1 MKITFVSNY
10 INHHQ
15 IPLSDTLYRE
25 LGENYHFIQTQPM
38 EEERVQ
44 MGWKQDN
51 EALPYLR
58 LLYREE
64 EECRALIADSDV
76 VIFGWAEEYL
86 ITDRLKAGKP
96 VIRCSERIYRE
107 GQWRAIS
114 PRGLKQKYHDHTR
127 HRNKPVYL
135 LCAGAYVP
143 SDFQIIRAYKNKMF
157 RWGYFTEC
165 KEYHIEQLLEKKNT
179 ASDCTEIL
187 WTGRLIPLK
196 HAELLIPLAITL
208 RDRGYWFHITIIG
221 DGEEK
226 EHLQD
231 KIEQEKLADFVTM
244 TGFLKPE
251 EVRKYMER
259 AHIFLA
265 TSDYREGWGAVVNEA
280 MNSGCAVVASHA
292 MGAVPFLIKHE
303 ENGLI
308 FKSQDAQD
316 LCEKV
321 CTLIEA
327 PVKREEL
334 GRKAYETIV
343 KEWNGRTAGERL
355 LRLCEGV
362 LAGKAVGFEQGPC
375 SPAPVI
381 PPYKMYREITK

>member
-15 IPLSDTLYRE
+15 IPLSDTLYHE
-25 LGENYHFIQTQPM
+25 LEENYHFIQTQPM

-44 MGWKQDN
+44 MGWKEEN
-51 EALPYLR
+51 GELPYLR

-64 EECRALIADSDV
+64 AECKALIADSDV
-76 VIFGWAEEYL
+76 VIFGWAEESL
-86 ITDRLKAGKP
+86 IADRLDAGKP

-157 RWGYFTEC
+157 RWGYFTES
-165 KEYHIEQLLEKKNT
+165 KEYDIESLLENKGAN
-179 ASDCTEIL
+179 SDCTEIL

-196 HAELLIPLAITL
+196 HAELLISLAITL
-208 RDRGYWFHITIIG
+208 RNRGNQFHITIIG

-226 EHLQD
+226 EQLQNR
-231 KIEQEKLADFVTM
+231 IEQEKLTEFLTM
-244 TGFLKPE
+244 TGFQKPE
-251 EVRKYMER
+251 EVRKYMEK

-308 FKSQDAQD
+308 FKSQDVED
-316 LCEKV
+316 LCKKV
-321 CTLIEA
+321 CTLIETPA
-327 PVKREEL
+327 KREEL
-334 GRKAYETIV
+334 GRRAYETIV
-343 KEWNGRTAGERL
+343 KEWNGRTAGKRL
-355 LRLCEGV
+355 IQLCEG
-362 LAGKAVGFEQGPC
+362 LLTGKTVRFEKGPC
-375 SPAPVI
+375 SPAPII